1 MGKPIFPSRLSA
13 LIIIVII
20 AMVIFLAIFFF
31 QYGMEEGRK
40 VKAESALEGKP

>member
-1 MGKPIFPSRLSA
+1 MGKPIFPSRVSV

-20 AMVIFLAIFFF
+20 VMAIFLTIFFF

-40 VKAESALEGKP
+40 AGVESVEKRQ